1 MSFIKA
7 KDLDKIKRSYLEEI
21 KNPKYEDL
29 LTVGNIVEFYDDTL
43 RKKIYYGIVIDKITS
58 RILVYNNK
66 KVILTPNTEHSS
78 TYWDI
83 TYFKKDFPIYNDG
96 TDILKIQAIYKCNE
110 DISEFKTHNDFY
122 TLFKILNLKTINE

>member
-7 KDLDKIKRSYLEEI
+7 KDLDKIKTSYLEEI

-29 LTVGNIVEFYDDTL
+29 LTVGNIVEFSDYY
-43 RKKIYYGIVIDKITS
+43 RKKIYYGIVIDKFTS

-66 KVILTPNTEHSS
+66 KVILTPSTEHSS

-96 TDILKIQAIYKCNE
+96 INILKIQAIYKCNE
-110 DISEFKTHNDFY
+110 DTSKFKTHNDFY
-122 TLFKILNLKTINE
+122 TLFKKLNLKTINE

>member
-7 KDLDKIKRSYLEEI
+7 KDLDKIKTSYLEKI

-29 LTVGNIVEFYDDTL
+29 LTVGNIVEFFDDSK
-43 RKKIYYGIVIDKITS
+43 REKIYYGIVIDKLTS
-58 RILVYNNK
+58 KLLVYNNK

-96 TDILKIQAIYKCNE
+96 TDILKIQAIYECNI
-110 DISEFKTHNDFY
+110 DTSEFKTHNDFY
-122 TLFKILNLKTINE
+122 TMFKKLNLKTINE